1 MSSTKMPKYLLFDF
15 ETSGI
20 GPFEKQKAI
29 QLAWVVCDNSMNK
42 LSNIMSFYFNDVKKI
57 NTDFHKNLT
66 VSKINK
72 IGVSPQYILNNFL
85 NDADDVLKNNGLI
98 IAHNISFDYKI
109 LQNECTA
116 NKLNYDFDIMS
127 SKLFCTMKSTT
138 NLCKIKTHA
147 GNNKYPKL
155 IELYKFL
162 HNKDPELILHEAS
175 NDVEVLYRCFKTL
188 VKTYIK
194 K

>member
-1 MSSTKMPKYLLFDF
+1 MSLTKMPKYLLFDF

-20 GPFEKQKAI
+20 GSFEKQKAI

-109 LQNECTA
+109 LQNECIA

-175 NDVEVLYRCFKTL
+175 NDVEVLYRCFKIL
-188 VKTYIK
+188 IKTYIK

>member
-57 NTDFHKNLT
+57 NTHFHKNLT

-109 LQNECTA
+109 LQNECIA

-147 GNNKYPKL
+147 GSNKYPKL

-175 NDVEVLYRCFKTL
+175 NDVEVLYRCFKIL
-188 VKTYIK
+188 IKTYIK

>member
-1 MSSTKMPKYLLFDF
+1 MSLTKIPKYLLFDF

-57 NTDFHKNLT
+57 NTKFHSNLT

-85 NDADDVLKNNGLI
+85 NDADKVLQNNGLI
-98 IAHNISFDYKI
+98 IAHNIQFDYKI
-109 LQNECTA
+109 LQNECIA
-116 NKLNYDFDIMS
+116 NKLNYDFDLMEG
-127 SKLFCTMKSTT
+127 KLFCTMKSTT
-138 NLCKIKTHA
+138 NLCKIKTH
-147 GNNKYPKL
+147 GGGNKYPKL
-155 IELYKFL
+155 IELYQFL
-162 HNKDPELILHEAS
+162 HNEDPELILHEAS
-175 NDVEVLYRCFKTL
+175 NDVEVLYRCFKKL
-188 VKTYIK
+188 INYQKTN
-194 K
+194 

>member
-20 GPFEKQKAI
+20 GSFEKQKAI

-98 IAHNISFDYKI
+98 IAHNISFDYRI
-109 LQNECTA
+109 LQNECIA

-175 NDVEVLYRCFKTL
+175 NDVEVLYRCFKIL
-188 VKTYIK
+188 IKTYIK